1 MQFLDD
7 EEGVLEIVGS
17 TSEALQAAKD
27 TVVDIITE
35 PEEGTIYRQVW
46 HSILTLILLS
56 ALMSPEM
63 VCCDAHGL
71 LCVPSAL
78 HRACC
83 IYAAGCR
90 SGSRC

>member
-1 MQFLDD
+1 MQFLDN

-46 HSILTLILLS
+46 WVCGLDALDTVVKERLMS
-56 ALMSPEM
+56 ALAM
-63 VCCDAHGL
+63 HI
-71 LCVPSAL
+71 
-78 HRACC
+78 ACYKC
-83 IYAAGCR
+83 N
-90 SGSRC
+90 S